1 MPPKA
6 KDRRLR
12 RLTKLRLSRVDLVPA
27 GANPGARIEL
37 YKRDESDNQEEPMR
51 NDEAA
56 ELLKTAR
63 ELREAAT
70 ALRKAALAG
79 EPEPGPEPSSA
90 DRSLPLEKRRE
101 LYIAERQA
109 EHAER
114 FPPRADP
121 AGEFLKR
128 KREELGLTQETV
140 AKAANISQ
148 PTLSGIENGSR
159 PLYDTFYEVCK
170 SLGVTYD
177 ELKAAGIF
185 RT

>member
-1 MPPKA
+1 MPPEPKER
-6 KDRRLR
+6 KLR
-12 RLTKLRLSRVDLVPA
+12 RLKKLRLSRVDLVPA

-37 YKRDESDNQEEPMR
+37 FKRDKGEPMKP
-51 NDEAA
+51 DEAA

-63 ELREAAT
+63 ELHKAAT
-70 ALRKAALAG
+70 ALRKAALEK
-79 EPEPGPEPSSA
+79 EPAEPPVLKSA
-90 DRSLPLEKRRE
+90 DPSLSMEERAAAYR
-101 LYIAERQA
+101 AERKA

-114 FPPRADP
+114 FPQRPDP

-159 PLYDTFYEVCK
+159 PGYDTFYEVCK
-170 SLGVTYD
+170 SMGVTYD